1 MSDYLSEIKYWLL
14 FIWQLPQNLIA
25 LIILPFLG
33 KRKKIAFMSNAMTYE
48 CSKMNGGISLGS
60 FIFLSPSC
68 AKKDASIM
76 HEYGHVKQS
85 HYLGWLY
92 LIVIGVPSLLNAIFN
107 FTDCY
112 YSWYT
117 ESWANKLA
125 GLKVSKNQYKCFIY
139 IDKNQK
145 K

>member
-1 MSDYLSEIKYWLL
+1 MYCFSEIKFWLYFL
-14 FIWQLPQNLIA
+14 WQLPQNIVA
-25 LIILPFLG
+25 LLMLPFLG
-33 KRKKIAFMSNAMTYE
+33 KLKPVVYHSHCIAFE
-48 CSKMNGGISLGS
+48 CTKMNGGISLGN
-60 FIFLSPSC
+60 FIFLSPEL
-68 AKKDASIM
+68 AKREVSIM

-92 LIVIGVPSLLNAIFN
+92 LIVIGIPSILNAMFN

-117 ESWANKLA
+117 ESWANKIA

-139 IDKNQK
+139 KNK
-145 K
+145 KEN